1 MPAII
6 PSRRA
11 AHLTEKLRFHPPA
24 PYHSR
29 MNAELF
35 SATVLLIL
43 VIDPFGNVPLVV
55 SALKNTPPERHVR
68 VVLRECAAAYVI
80 LVGFM
85 LGGPRSCNG
94 CTCPRSRSTSPAA
107 SSCF

>member
-1 MPAII
+1 
-6 PSRRA
+6 
-11 AHLTEKLRFHPPA
+11 
-24 PYHSR
+24 

-55 SALKNTPPERHVR
+55 SALKSVPPERHLR

-85 LGGPRSCNG
+85 LGGRTFLQWLRLSEESPLFTYAEAPRN
-94 CTCPRSRSTSPAA
+94 AA
-107 SSCF
+107 EESIKKARGE